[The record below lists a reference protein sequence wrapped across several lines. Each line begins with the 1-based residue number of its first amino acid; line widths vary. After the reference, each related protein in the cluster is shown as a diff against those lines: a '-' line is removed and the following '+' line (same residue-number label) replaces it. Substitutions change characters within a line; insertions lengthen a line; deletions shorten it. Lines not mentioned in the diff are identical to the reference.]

1 MSSWTLLR
9 YLTPFWDP
17 PVADPIFGREQVY
30 PPVWRKVA
38 PWAARAVR
46 PALLA
51 LGGLYILALVVMRQP
66 ANALCTF
73 GVTYMILPL
82 FALVPSLLLWTL
94 PLGVALGPIIVRERE
109 GGTWDALRTIPLDT
123 GLIVL
128 SKTRGALWP
137 LRDLMAFIRNLLAIV
152 AMGVGA
158 FGLIV
163 IAQTLFGVSNAL
175 PLGVMCVVGTVLAAA
190 GAVVFLADW
199 AQQFVLMGV
208 TALAVSA
215 SAPSQRVAL
224 PGAIVAAFVA
234 WGANAGLAW
243 LALLALPGHSLDQ
256 PVSLLPPLVVFGPPV
271 LYILVLP
278 PFQGLALVLA
288 TFMLR
293 EVAIRQIW
301 RWALRAATHD

>member
-1 MSSWTLLR
+1 MSSWTLFH

-17 PVADPIFGREQVY
+17 PIADPIFGREQVY

-38 PWAARAVR
+38 PWAARAAR

-51 LGGLYILALVVMRQP
+51 LLGLYILALVVVRQP
-66 ANALCTF
+66 ANALCAF
-73 GVTYMILPL
+73 GATYLILPL

-94 PLGVALGPIIVRERE
+94 PLGLALGPIIVRERE
-109 GGTWDALRTIPLDT
+109 GGTWDTLRTIPLDA

-137 LRDLMAFIRNLLAIV
+137 LRDLMGFVRNLLAIV

-163 IAQTLFGVSNAL
+163 MAQALFGASNAL
-175 PLGVMCVVGTVLAAA
+175 PLGVMCGVGVALAAA

-208 TALAVSA
+208 AALAVSA
-215 SAPSQRVAL
+215 AAPSQRVAL

-234 WGANAGLAW
+234 WGANAGLAF
-243 LALLALPGHSLDQ
+243 LMLLAVPGHLLNQ
-256 PVSLLPPLVVFGPPV
+256 PVSLLPPLVVLGPPV
-271 LYILVLP
+271 MYILALP
-278 PFQGLALVLA
+278 PAQMLALLLA
-288 TFMLR
+288 TLALR
-293 EVAIRQIW
+293 EIAIRQIW
-301 RWALRAATHD
+301 RWALRAATRD